1 MKVIIFSVSAGGG
14 HAHAAEAIKNYILE
28 NEPGSEVEIIDTL
41 KYINRFIDKVV
52 VGSYLNTIKIT
63 PSLFGKLYNF
73 TENEGGIST
82 VSGKVSE
89 LLTSKLLPLID
100 KFSPDIL
107 LSTHPFSTEM
117 ISILKLKYKIDI
129 PLAAILT
136 DFAPHKYWIHPGIDA
151 YIVSNFDM
159 IDEMVNRGVEK
170 NIIHDLGIPVMKEF
184 MKSFNREET
193 LKELGLKTDKPTILI
208 MGGSLGMGKISEV
221 YEELIRTSMDIQIL
235 VIAGNNKKLFSEL
248 TKLQEHSNKTTKVLP
263 YTNNINK
270 YMQACDLLLTK
281 PGGLTITEALICKIP
296 LAVFSPI
303 PGHEEHNAQFLF
315 RHNLA
320 ISIQNIKKSKTIIE
334 DLLNTPS
341 VLKSMKENC
350 EIYAKPD
357 SGNEIYNLLST
368 LIKNYESITKSSN
381 N

>member
-14 HAHAAEAIKNYILE
+14 HGHAAEAIKSYILE

-73 TENEGGIST
+73 TETDGGIAT
-82 VSGKVSE
+82 VSGKVTE
-89 LLTSKLLPLID
+89 LLTSKLLPLIN
-100 KFSPDIL
+100 KFNPDIL

-129 PLAAILT
+129 PIAAILT
-136 DFAPHKYWIHPGIDA
+136 DFAPHNFWIHPGIDA
-151 YIVSNFDM
+151 YVVSNFDM
-159 IDEMVNRGVEK
+159 IEEMMARGVEK
-170 NIIHDLGIPVMKEF
+170 NIIHDLGIPVMKDF
-184 MKSFNREET
+184 MEPFNREET
-193 LKELGLKTDKPTILI
+193 LKELGFKSDKPTILI
-208 MGGSLGMGKISEV
+208 MGGSLGMGKISEI
-221 YEELIRTSMDIQIL
+221 YEEIIKTSMDLQIL

-248 TKLQEHSNKTTKVLP
+248 TKLQEHSKKATKILP
-263 YTNNINK
+263 YTSDVNK

-296 LAVFSPI
+296 LAIFSPI

-320 ISIQNIKKSKTIIE
+320 ISIENIKKSKIILE
-334 DLLNTPS
+334 DLLNCPS

-350 EIYAKPD
+350 QTFAKPN
-357 SGNEIYNLLST
+357 SGNDIYCLMSN
-368 LIKNYESITKSSN
+368 LIKNHENTKPSN